1 MAVKAKKVQ
10 PAKTAAIEAAKKT
23 FSDYNDFIF
32 ADYRGM
38 TVEQIT
44 QLRRKLREQSAVL
57 KVVKNNFA
65 RIAFADMKIDNVAD
79 YLKGPTVVA
88 MVKEDSNEVAK
99 TLFDFTKDAPTLNV
113 KGGFIGK
120 EIYDAAKIS
129 EFSKIPGKKTLIAM
143 LMSAINGP
151 ARQLAAT
158 LQAYVDKKAAGGD
171 ASPSAPVTD
180 APKAEAAAE
189 APKAEEAPVAAAE
202 APKADAA
209 PASEAPKADAAPA
222 EKPAE
227 GTAEASKADAAP
239 EA

>member
-10 PAKTAAIEAAKKT
+10 PAKTAAIEEAKKT
-23 FSDYNDFIF
+23 FADYNDFIF

-180 APKAEAAAE
+180 APKA
-189 APKAEEAPVAAAE
+189 
-202 APKADAA
+202 DAA

-227 GTAEASKADAAP
+227 GTAEAPKADAAP

>member
-10 PAKTAAIEAAKKT
+10 PAKTAAIEEAKKT
-23 FSDYNDFIF
+23 FADYNDFIF

-44 QLRRKLREQSAVL
+44 QLRRKLREQSAAL

-129 EFSKIPGKKTLIAM
+129 AFSKIPGKKTLIAM

-189 APKAEEAPVAAAE
+189 APKAEEAPAAAAE

-227 GTAEASKADAAP
+227 GTAEAPKADAAP